1 MTPLREGRNISYNI
15 PNKRE
20 IALGVYSNIQIKD
33 AIREGHIVFHPYI
46 DEHIAGSS
54 VDVTLGNWYYR
65 TERPSEGGFYN
76 PFEEKAVAQYFG
88 EVQKAEIHEQWAKK
102 HGRLLFVN
110 VPPKQPIIVLR
121 PGERILAHTHE
132 FIGIKAPGTST
143 MQARS
148 TWGRNGVAVCLD
160 AGWGDPG
167 YINRWTMEIYNMN
180 QHESVVLPVG
190 ERIAQV
196 VFYETG
202 PVDSEY
208 KKLSGKYQ
216 SAKSDKLEDII
227 KDWNPAQMLPRAHKD
242 SRRIPIKIKG
252 LTSD

>member
-1 MTPLREGRNISYNI
+1 M
-15 PNKRE
+15 
-20 IALGVYSNIQIKD
+20 GVYSNTQIFK
-33 AIREGHIVFHPYI
+33 AIDDGHIIFYPFVR
-46 DEHIAGSS
+46 EHVAGSS
-54 VDVTLGNWYYR
+54 VDVTLGDWFYR
-65 TERPSEGGFYN
+65 TERPSQGGFYN
-76 PFEEKAVAQYFG
+76 PFDKKAVDLYFDG
-88 EVQKAEIHEQWAKK
+88 PHQAEIHHKWAEK
-102 HGRLLFVN
+102 HGRKLFEN
-110 VPPKQPIIVLR
+110 IPADQPIIVLR

-132 FIGIKAPGTST
+132 FVGIKAPGTST

-190 ERIAQV
+190 ERIAQL

-202 PVDSEY
+202 AVDQEY

-216 SAKSDKLEDII
+216 ATTADDLDAII
-227 KDWNPAQMLPRAHKD
+227 ANWKPQQMLPRAYLDK
-242 SRRIPIKIKG
+242 RRTPGDIPG
-252 LTSD
+252 LKV

>member
-1 MTPLREGRNISYNI
+1 M
-15 PNKRE
+15 
-20 IALGVYSNIQIKD
+20 AVYSNRQIRQ
-33 AIREGHIVFHPYI
+33 AIKEGHIVFHPFN
-46 DEHIAGSS
+46 DAHIAGSS
-54 VDVTLGNWYYR
+54 VDVTLGEWFYR

-76 PFEEKAVAQYFG
+76 PFDEQAVKAYFG
-88 EVQKAEIHEQWAKK
+88 GGPYRAEAHKAWANK
-102 HGRLLFVN
+102 HGRKLFKN
-110 VPPKQPIIVLR
+110 IPPNHPIIVLR
-121 PGERILAHTHE
+121 PKERILAHTHE

-180 QHESVVLPVG
+180 EHESVVLPVG
-190 ERIAQV
+190 ERVAQM

-216 SAKSDKLEDII
+216 GSASKDLESIV
-227 KDWNPAQMLPRAHKD
+227 KNWKPGQMLPQAFKD
-242 SRRIPIKIKG
+242 QRRMPAKIKG
-252 LTSD
+252 LKSV

>member
-1 MTPLREGRNISYNI
+1 M
-15 PNKRE
+15 
-20 IALGVYSNIQIKD
+20 GVYSNIQIKQ
-33 AIREGHIVFHPYI
+33 AIKEGHIVFHPYTE
-46 DEHIAGSS
+46 EHIAGSS
-54 VDVTLGNWYYR
+54 IDVTLGEWFYR

-76 PFEEKAVAQYFG
+76 PFDVNSVNDYFSG
-88 EVQKAEIHEQWAKK
+88 AMQAEVHEDWAKK
-102 HGRLLFVN
+102 HGRIPFKNIPLD
-110 VPPKQPIIVLR
+110 QRIIVLR
-121 PGERILAHTHE
+121 PQERILGHTHE

-148 TWGRNGVAVCLD
+148 TWGRNGIAVCLD

-190 ERIAQV
+190 ERVAQM

-202 PVDSEY
+202 PVDLEY

-216 SAKSDKLEDII
+216 TGDSNDLDSLIR
-227 KDWNPAQMLPRAHKD
+227 DWRPEHMLPRAYNDK
-242 SRRIPIKIKG
+242 RRKPVEIKG
-252 LTSD
+252 LKAR

>member
-1 MTPLREGRNISYNI
+1 M
-15 PNKRE
+15 
-20 IALGVYSNIQIKD
+20 AVYSNIQIKQ
-33 AIREGHIVFHPYI
+33 AIKEGHIVFHPYN
-46 DEHIAGSS
+46 ESHIAGSS
-54 VDVTLGNWYYR
+54 VDVTLGEWFYR

-76 PFEEKAVAQYFG
+76 PFSEKAVQQYFG
-88 EVQKAEIHEQWAKK
+88 EILRAEIHKDWAEKN
-102 HGRLLFVN
+102 GRTMFEN
-110 VPPKQPIIVLR
+110 IPPEQPIIVLR
-121 PGERILAHTHE
+121 PKERILGHTHE

-180 QHESVVLPVG
+180 EHESVVLPVG
-190 ERIAQV
+190 ERIAQM

-216 SAKSDKLEDII
+216 SDESADLDSII
-227 KDWNPAQMLPRAHKD
+227 ANWSPKQMLPRAFKD
-242 SRRIPIKIKG
+242 DRKMPEQIKG
-252 LTSD
+252 LKV

>member
-1 MTPLREGRNISYNI
+1 MS
-15 PNKRE
+15 
-20 IALGVYSNIQIKD
+20 VYSNKQIKQ
-33 AIREGHIVFHPYI
+33 AVKTGQIVFHPYQ
-46 DEHIAGSS
+46 EKHIAGSS

-76 PFEEKAVAQYFG
+76 PFDSRAVDGYFSG
-88 EVQKAEIHEQWAKK
+88 ALKAERHSVWAKK
-102 HGRLLFVN
+102 HGRVLFEN
-110 VPPKQPIIVLR
+110 IPKDHPIIVLR
-121 PGERILAHTHE
+121 PHERILAHTHE

-148 TWGRNGVAVCLD
+148 TWGRNGIAVCLD

-202 PVDSEY
+202 PVDLEY

-216 SAKSDKLEDII
+216 SSASDDLESII
-227 KDWNPAQMLPRAHKD
+227 KAWEPSQMLPRAYKD
-242 SRRIPIKIKG
+242 QRKATEAIKG
-252 LTSD
+252 IRHE

>member
-1 MTPLREGRNISYNI
+1 M
-15 PNKRE
+15 
-20 IALGVYSNIQIKD
+20 GVYSNRQIK
-33 AIREGHIVFHPYI
+33 AAVKSGHIVFHPYRE
-46 DEHIAGSS
+46 EHIAGSS
-54 VDVTLGNWYYR
+54 VDVTLGHYFYKQ
-65 TERPSEGGFYN
+65 EFQPESGGVYN
-76 PFEEKAVAQYFG
+76 PFDESEVKRYFKG
-88 EVQKAEIHEQWAKK
+88 PLEAMPHGKWCKK
-102 HGRLLFVN
+102 YNQPLFAN
-110 VPPKQPIIVLR
+110 IPADHPIIVLK
-121 PGERILAHTHE
+121 PGERILGHTHE

-190 ERIAQV
+190 ERIAQL

-202 PVDSEY
+202 PVDQEY

-216 SAKSDKLEDII
+216 SAASDKLSDII
-227 KDWNPAQMLPRAHKD
+227 ASWSPEQMLPRAYKD
-242 SRRIPIKIKG
+242 SRKIAPKIDG
-252 LTSD
+252 LTKGIK

>member
-1 MTPLREGRNISYNI
+1 M
-15 PNKRE
+15 
-20 IALGVYSNIQIKD
+20 AVYSNIQIKA
-33 AIREGHIVFHPYI
+33 AIKQGHIVFHPYTE
-46 DEHIAGSS
+46 DNIAGSS
-54 VDVTLGNWYYR
+54 IDVTLGEWFYR

-76 PFEEKAVAQYFG
+76 PFDKNAVDQYFSTPI
-88 EVQKAEIHEQWAKK
+88 KAEIHKEWAEK
-102 HGRLLFVN
+102 HGRKLFIN
-110 VPPKQPIIVLR
+110 IPPEQPIIVLR
-121 PGERILAHTHE
+121 PRERILGHTHE

-180 QHESVVLPVG
+180 EHESVVLPVG
-190 ERIAQV
+190 ERIAQM

-216 SAKSDKLEDII
+216 SNDSADLSSII
-227 KDWNPAQMLPRAHKD
+227 ANWTPDQMLPRAYKD
-242 SRRIPIKIKG
+242 ARKLPEQIKG
-252 LTSD
+252 LKAL

>member
-1 MTPLREGRNISYNI
+1 MS
-15 PNKRE
+15 
-20 IALGVYSNIQIKD
+20 VYSNIQIKD
-33 AIREGHIVFHPYI
+33 AIKKGHIVFHPYT
-46 DEHIAGSS
+46 EANIAGSS
-54 VDVTLGNWYYR
+54 VDVTLGEWFYR

-76 PFEEKAVAQYFG
+76 PFDQKAVQQYFG
-88 EVQKAEIHEQWAKK
+88 EPSRAETHKDWAEK
-102 HGRLLFVN
+102 HGRKLFEN
-110 VPPKQPIIVLR
+110 IPPEHPIIVLR
-121 PGERILAHTHE
+121 PKERILGHTHE

-180 QHESVVLPVG
+180 EHESVVLPVG
-190 ERIAQV
+190 ERVAQM

-216 SAKSDKLEDII
+216 SSESADLASII
-227 KDWNPAQMLPRAHKD
+227 ANWSPQQMLPRAYNDTRKL
-242 SRRIPIKIKG
+242 PEQIKG
-252 LTSD
+252 LKV

>member
-1 MTPLREGRNISYNI
+1 MS
-15 PNKRE
+15 
-20 IALGVYSNIQIKD
+20 VYSNRQIKQAVKD
-33 AIREGHIVFHPYI
+33 GHIVFHPYN
-46 DEHIAGSS
+46 ETHIAGSS
-54 VDVTLGNWYYR
+54 VDVTLGEWFYR

-76 PFEEKAVAQYFG
+76 PFDREAVKGYFG
-88 EVQKAEIHEQWAKK
+88 EPLKAEIHREWAEK
-102 HGRLLFVN
+102 HGRKLFTN
-110 VPPKQPIIVLR
+110 IPPEHRIIVLR
-121 PGERILAHTHE
+121 PKERILGHTHE

-180 QHESVVLPVG
+180 EHESVVLPVG
-190 ERIAQV
+190 ERIAQM
-196 VFYETG
+196 VFYDTG

-216 SAKSDKLEDII
+216 SADSADLSSII
-227 KDWNPAQMLPRAHKD
+227 ADWRPEQMLPRAYKD
-242 SRRIPIKIKG
+242 DRKIPVEIEG
-252 LTSD
+252 LKA